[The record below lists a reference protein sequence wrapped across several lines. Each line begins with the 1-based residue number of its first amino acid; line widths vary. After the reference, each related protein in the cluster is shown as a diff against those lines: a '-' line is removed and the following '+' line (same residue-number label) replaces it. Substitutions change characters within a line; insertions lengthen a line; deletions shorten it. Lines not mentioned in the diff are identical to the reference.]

1 MRIIL
6 FLILVLSTTLLKS
19 QNLNNLGFGTDSTFE
34 VISWNIE
41 WFPKNGTTTSNYV
54 ETILSNLQADIYA
67 LQEIG
72 DTTLLKSVV
81 ANIPGY
87 ECHFKSSYYG
97 GLAYV
102 YNANTVSIN
111 NKYEIYTS
119 QPYWSAFPRSPQV
132 LELTFEGEDYV
143 IINNH
148 FKCCG
153 DGTLNTNDPSDE
165 EMRRLTAVTLLKQYI
180 DSVFINERVIVVGD
194 LNDILTDSPTNNVF
208 QSIINDN
215 MNYMFTDMQ
224 IALGNPTDF
233 SYPTWPS
240 HLDHILITNELF
252 IDFQN
257 PNSEIRCIKIDDYM
271 NNWNQYD
278 NNISDHRPV
287 GIKLEVG
294 ETTSDMEIYSTNKEL
309 IKIVDVLGKEVEKR
323 TKGILFYIYNN
334 GMAEKKIIIEE
345 LIPNIYHFFSFKK
358 NFFKKIRDFI
368 QIYIFDT
375 L

>member
-1 MRIIL
+1 MKKIL
-6 FLILVLSTTLLKS
+6 FLTLILSTTLVKS
-19 QNLNNLGFGTDSTFE
+19 QNLNDLSFGTDSTFE

-54 ETILSNLQADIYA
+54 ETILSNLQADVYA
-67 LQEIG
+67 LQEID
-72 DTTLLKSVV
+72 DTTLLKSIV

-97 GLAYV
+97 GLAFV
-102 YNANTVSIN
+102 YNTNTVSIN

-132 LELTFEGEDYV
+132 LELTFKGEDYV

-153 DGTLNTNDPSDE
+153 DGSLNTNDPNDE

-180 DSVFINERVIVVGD
+180 DSLFVNERVILVGD

-208 QSIINDN
+208 QSIIDDN
-215 MNYMFTDMQ
+215 VNYMFPDMQ

-334 GMAEKKIIIEE
+334 GMSEKKIIIE
-345 LIPNIYHFFSFKK
+345 
-358 NFFKKIRDFI
+358 
-368 QIYIFDT
+368 
-375 L
+375 